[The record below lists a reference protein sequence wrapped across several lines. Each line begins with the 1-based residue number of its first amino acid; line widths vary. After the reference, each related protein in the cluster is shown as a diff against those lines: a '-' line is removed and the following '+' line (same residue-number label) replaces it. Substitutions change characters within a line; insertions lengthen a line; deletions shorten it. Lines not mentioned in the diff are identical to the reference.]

1 MDLSVIIVNYNVK
14 YFLEQCLHSVYKSIQ
29 HLGAEVMVVDN
40 NSVDGSCQMIHEKFP
55 GVTLIENKV
64 NLGFSKAN
72 NQAIRMARGKYILL
86 LNPDTVVQEDT
97 FSSCIQFMESHPE
110 AGCLGVKMID
120 GKGNFLPESKRGLPT
135 PAVAFYKI
143 FGLSALFP
151 SSQRFGRYHLGF
163 LEKDKIHEVD
173 VIAGAYMFLRKSVL
187 DKVGLLDEDF
197 FMYGEDID
205 ISYRIT
211 QAGYKNYYYPLTT
224 IIHYK
229 GESTKKGSVNYVI
242 MFYNAM
248 TIFAQKHF
256 SKNMARTYNF
266 IIHLAIYIRAALSIL
281 GRFFLTVLNPLLDA
295 VAVYAGYRIF
305 LPVWESVIFG
315 KEGNYPD
322 AYMHY
327 VVPSYILVWILSI
340 YFSGGYEKL
349 VRAFDLLRGILVGTL
364 AILIIYALLP
374 EYLRFSR
381 ALIIMGTL
389 WVILTTFGIR
399 MLLRLVDNTHFKIE
413 FFKRRKRIIIVG
425 NKKEGERV
433 FSLVRQTQ
441 VKPELVGFVSPDE
454 SFNHHDFLGSVTM
467 IEEMVKINK
476 VDELIFCAK
485 DLTSQTIISTMLRF
499 TNAELDFKIAPPES
513 LSVIGSNSINT
524 AGDLYVVHFN
534 TLSRELNRRKKRM
547 LDMFLSVL
555 FLAGIPVWVWG
566 IIHPL
571 QFIRNIFT
579 VFFGLHSWVGY
590 QPVSGDRLSS
600 LPRLKPGII
609 TPACK
614 LERTDADDSMI
625 EKINM
630 LYAKDY
636 TLWNDLTIIW
646 KGFRQL
652 GSRPKII
659 PAVTTGRT

>member
-1 MDLSVIIVNYNVK
+1 MDLSVVIVNYNVK
-14 YFLEQCLHSVYKSIQ
+14 YFLEQCLYSVYKSIQ
-29 HLGAEVMVVDN
+29 NISAEILVVDN

-55 GVTLIENKV
+55 GVILIENKENV
-64 NLGFSKAN
+64 GFSKAN
-72 NQAIRMARGKYILL
+72 NQAIRKAGGRYILL

-97 FSSCIQFMESHPE
+97 FSSCTQFMDSHPE

-151 SSQRFGRYHLGF
+151 SSPRFGRYHLGF
-163 LEKDKIHEVD
+163 LDKDEIHEVD
-173 VIAGAYMFLRKSVL
+173 VISGAFMFLRRSVL
-187 DKVGLLDEDF
+187 DAVGLLDEDF

-211 QAGYKNYYYPLTT
+211 QAGYRNFYYPLTT

-242 MFYNAM
+242 VFYNAM
-248 TIFAQKHF
+248 AIFAKKHF

-266 IIHLAIYIRAALSIL
+266 VIHLAIYFRAAISIL
-281 GRFFLTVLNPLLDA
+281 RRFFLAALNPLLDA
-295 VAVYAGYRIF
+295 AAVYAGYRIF
-305 LPVWESVIFG
+305 LPVWESFIFG

-322 AYMHY
+322 AYMY
-327 VVPSYILVWILSI
+327 FVVPSYMLVWLLSI

-349 VRAFDLLRGILVGTL
+349 VRAVDLLRGILLGTL

-374 EYLRFSR
+374 ENLRFSR

-399 MLLRLVDNTHFKIE
+399 LLLSLLDNSHFKIE

-425 NKKEGERV
+425 NIKEGERV
-433 FSLVRQTQ
+433 YSLVRQTQ
-441 VKPELVGFVSPDE
+441 VKPELIGFVSPDE
-454 SFNHHDFLGSVTM
+454 QFNHQDFLGSVTM
-467 IEEMVKINK
+467 IEDMVKINK

-499 TNAELDFKIAPPES
+499 TNADIDFKIAPPES

-547 LDMFLSVL
+547 LDMVLSIL
-555 FLAGIPVWVWG
+555 FLCLLPVLIWFV
-566 IIHPL
+566 IHPL
-571 QFIRNIFT
+571 QFVKNIFT
-579 VFFGLHSWVGY
+579 ILFGLHSWVGY
-590 QPVSGDRLSS
+590 HPAAGESLAS
-600 LPRLKPGII
+600 LPRLRPGIV

-614 LERTDADDSMI
+614 LERTDADNQVI

-636 TLWNDLTIIW
+636 TLWNDITIIW

-652 GSRPKII
+652 GFRPKILNTV
-659 PAVTTGRT
+659 PPGAV

>member
-29 HLGAEVMVVDN
+29 KLSAEVLVVDN

-55 GVTLIENKV
+55 GVILIENKA
-64 NLGFSKAN
+64 NAGFSKAN
-72 NQAIRMARGKYILL
+72 NQAIRKARGKYILL

-97 FSSCIQFMESHPE
+97 FSSCMSFMETHPE
-110 AGCLGVKMID
+110 AGSLGVKMID

-151 SSQRFGRYHLGF
+151 TSPRFGRYHLGF

-173 VIAGAYMFLRKSVL
+173 VIAGAFMFLRKSVL
-187 DKVGLLDEDF
+187 DAVGLLDEDF

-242 MFYNAM
+242 VFYNAM
-248 TIFAQKHF
+248 AIFAQKHF

-266 IIHLAIYIRAALSIL
+266 VIQLAIYIRATLSIL
-281 GRFFLTVLNPLLDA
+281 RRFFLAVLNPLLDA
-295 VAVYAGYRIF
+295 AAVYTGYRIF

-322 AYMHY
+322 AYIY
-327 VVPSYILVWILSI
+327 FVVPSYILVWLLSI

-349 VRAFDLLRGILVGTL
+349 VRAFDLLRGILAGTL
-364 AILIIYALLP
+364 AILFIYALLP
-374 EYLRFSR
+374 ENLRFSR

-399 MLLRLVDNTHFKIE
+399 LLLSLIDNAHFKVE
-413 FFKRRKRIIIVG
+413 FFKRRKRIIIIG
-425 NKKEGERV
+425 NKKEGQRV

-441 VKPELVGFVSPDE
+441 IKPELIGFVSPDE
-454 SFNHHDFLGSVTM
+454 QFNHQDFLGSVAM
-467 IEEMVKINK
+467 IEDMVKINK

-534 TLSRELNRRKKRM
+534 TLSREINRRKKRM
-547 LDMFLSVL
+547 LDMVLSVL
-555 FLAGIPVWVWG
+555 FLAASPVLFWTVSN
-566 IIHPL
+566 PL

-579 VFFGLHSWVGY
+579 VLFGLHSWVGY
-590 QPVSGDRLSS
+590 HPATGESLIS
-600 LPRLKPGII
+600 LPRLRPGVL

-614 LERTDADDSMI
+614 LDRTDAGDQVI

-636 TLWNDLTIIW
+636 TLWNDLTILW

-652 GSRPKII
+652 GSRPKITSI
-659 PAVTTGRT
+659 GPTGVP